1 MCGIAGIVR
10 FDQRPIE
17 VPRLEAMR
25 DHLRHRGPDG
35 EGIAAYDRCA
45 LVHTRLAIIDL
56 LSGAQP
62 MHVAR
67 ADSLPQ
73 SDGGGPLHLVFNGE
87 IYNHRALRRQLEK
100 IGHRFASDH
109 SDTEVLLLGYRQWGL
124 ELPKHL
130 HGMFAFAIWDEDA
143 RRLVLVRDRAG
154 KKPLYVMHRPEQG
167 ELLFA
172 SLAATIHAGVPA
184 AERPGVDRAALLNYL
199 RLGYT
204 FGTSMLAGVEE
215 IPAAHLLVV
224 EPDGAKRLQQYW
236 QPPPISLTSTS
247 LGAVASTREV
257 LIEAVSSR
265 LEADVPLGCF
275 LSGGIDSSV
284 IAALAQRRL
293 LADDREPLRTFSV
306 AMPDLDYDESGYA
319 QQVAR
324 AIGAEHMSL
333 QADASHDVIADLT
346 RLVAIAGEP
355 LADSSILPTHWLSRA
370 TREHV
375 KVALSGDGGDELFG
389 GYDRYRALW
398 LLQRLRPAL
407 RLAPTG
413 MLAAIEPRSK
423 RARLRRL
430 SEAAQHHAPARQYLS
445 MVHLFDDEQIAAL
458 GVPTQECWP
467 GGEAGGVPDWPVEAE
482 PVSAARRWDLTHYL
496 PFVLLRKV
504 DRAAMAVALEVR
516 CPMLDTAVCDLAGH
530 LPTSVLMPRGRPKA
544 LLRAIA
550 AELLPPQIVRR
561 PKRGFAVPIGRWF
574 AGPLQQP
581 LRDILAD
588 GSLDT
593 LGFSRD
599 AVTRLVEDHMQR
611 RADHTHRLFALLDLA
626 IWSRWLRG

>member
-10 FDQRPIE
+10 FDDQPIE
-17 VPRLEAMR
+17 RRRLEAMR

-35 EGIAAYDRCA
+35 EGIAAYERCA

-56 LSGAQP
+56 LSGQQP

-67 ADSLPQ
+67 AADLAGGAS
-73 SDGGGPLHLVFNGE
+73 GGGPLHLVFNGE
-87 IYNHRALRRQLEK
+87 IYNHRALRQQLEK
-100 IGHRFASDH
+100 LGHRFTSDH

-143 RRLVLVRDRAG
+143 QRLVLVRDRTG
-154 KKPLYVMHRPEQG
+154 KKPLYVFRRDR
-167 ELLFA
+167 ELCFA
-172 SLAATIHAGVPA
+172 SLAATVRAGLPSGL
-184 AERPGVDRAALLNYL
+184 RPGINPSALRNYL

-204 FGTSMLAGVEE
+204 FRASLIDGIEE
-215 IPAAHLLVV
+215 IAAAHLMVV
-224 EPDGAKRLQQYW
+224 DAQGAVTTHQYW

-257 LIEAVSSR
+257 LMEAVSTR

-284 IAALAQRRL
+284 IAALAQRKLQAEGRG
-293 LADDREPLRTFSV
+293 PLHTFSV
-306 AMPDLDYDESGYA
+306 AMPDLDYDESRFA
-319 QQVAR
+319 QRVAR
-324 AIGAEHMSL
+324 AIGAEHVRL
-333 QADASHDVIADLT
+333 EADPSHDIVGDLT

-370 TREHV
+370 TRQHV

-398 LLQRLRPAL
+398 LLQRLRGIL

-413 MLAAIEPRSK
+413 MLTAVEPRSR

-430 SEAAQHHAPARQYLS
+430 REAARFDTPARQYLS
-445 MVHLFDDEQIAAL
+445 MVHLFTDEQIASL
-458 GVPTQECWP
+458 GVATQECWS
-467 GGEAGGVPDWPVEAE
+467 GGESGGVPGWPAEAE

-496 PFVLLRKV
+496 PFVLMRKV
-504 DRAAMAVALEVR
+504 DRASMAVALEVR

-530 LPTSVLMPRGRPKA
+530 LPTTVLMPRGRRKA

-550 AELLPPQIVRR
+550 SELLPAEIVRR

-574 AGPLQQP
+574 AGPLQQT
-581 LRDILAD
+581 LRDIVTD
-588 GSLDT
+588 GTLDAM
-593 LGFSRD
+593 GFERN
-599 AVTRLVEDHMQR
+599 AIVRLVDEHVQHK
-611 RADHTHRLFALLDLA
+611 ADHTHRLFALLDLA
-626 IWSRWLRG
+626 IWGRWLGQ